1 MTVNVQQGELVV
13 DSLSIVNSEKES
25 VDVLGLCN
33 NITIFEGIDKYFLS
47 GRITLVDG
55 LNLLKNYKL
64 SGQESLTIKVRQ
76 VEGQGEF
83 SQPEFSIDKV
93 FRVYSVTDV
102 NRNNQNIQTY
112 VLHFIDPKFFTCHKT
127 TLSKTLRGTYSGM
140 LLKVLQENAG
150 FKNLPK
156 TAFDKWDESEPEHN
170 QFIVPNWNVNKFIK
184 FVCDT
189 AEFKGNKTFKNSMF
203 FYQTL
208 NGQFR
213 FDSFQSMTS
222 REFPLRF
229 SFMPRNNV
237 DQTDEDINKEGSG
250 LNTQILNYKIPQR
263 FNTMKGLVSGAY
275 ASKLKTYDPVR
286 KLEEETIYSISDVF
300 SRGNEDGHVSSHP
313 MIRPS
318 DYETTFKASELVSST
333 QSPDISEE
341 FVDLPPD
348 QSYDSKILYRV
359 NMTNSFSDEAKLVD
373 ASEGKQ
379 ITQQQGQEYRD
390 SGDLERQA
398 LLSMFEQSLLSAT
411 IPFRSDISVGT
422 VVNLDIPT
430 PEMKTDSTPPDK
442 MMDGRYLIGK
452 ITYSISPLESFGTVT
467 MQCIKESYGVD
478 LKEYKPKED
487 NNVGPERL

>member
-1 MTVNVQQGELVV
+1 
-13 DSLSIVNSEKES
+13 
-25 VDVLGLCN
+25 
-33 NITIFEGIDKYFLS
+33 
-47 GRITLVDG
+47 
-55 LNLLKNYKL
+55 
-64 SGQESLTIKVRQ
+64 
-76 VEGQGEF
+76 
-83 SQPEFSIDKV
+83 
-93 FRVYSVTDV
+93 
-102 NRNNQNIQTY
+102 
-112 VLHFIDPKFFTCHKT
+112 
-127 TLSKTLRGTYSGM
+127 
-140 LLKVLQENAG
+140 
-150 FKNLPK
+150 
-156 TAFDKWDESEPEHN
+156 
-170 QFIVPNWNVNKFIK
+170 
-184 FVCDT
+184 
-189 AEFKGNKTFKNSMF
+189 
-203 FYQTL
+203 
-208 NGQFR
+208 
-213 FDSFQSMTS
+213 
-222 REFPLRF
+222 
-229 SFMPRNNV
+229 
-237 DQTDEDINKEGSG
+237 
-250 LNTQILNYKIPQR
+250 
-263 FNTMKGLVSGAY
+263 
-275 ASKLKTYDPVR
+275 
-286 KLEEETIYSISDVF
+286 
-300 SRGNEDGHVSSHP
+300 

-452 ITYSISPLESFGTVT
+452 ITYSISPIENFGTVT

-478 LKEYKPKED
+478 LKEYQPKEES
-487 NNVGPERL
+487 NVGPERL

>member
-1 MTVNVQQGELVV
+1 M
-13 DSLSIVNSEKES
+13 
-25 VDVLGLCN
+25 
-33 NITIFEGIDKYFLS
+33 
-47 GRITLVDG
+47 
-55 LNLLKNYKL
+55 
-64 SGQESLTIKVRQ
+64 
-76 VEGQGEF
+76 
-83 SQPEFSIDKV
+83 
-93 FRVYSVTDV
+93 TDV

-229 SFMPRNNV
+229 SFMPRNNI

-379 ITQQQGQEYRD
+379 ITQQQ
-390 SGDLERQA
+390 
-398 LLSMFEQSLLSAT
+398 
-411 IPFRSDISVGT
+411 
-422 VVNLDIPT
+422 
-430 PEMKTDSTPPDK
+430 
-442 MMDGRYLIGK
+442 
-452 ITYSISPLESFGTVT
+452 
-467 MQCIKESYGVD
+467 
-478 LKEYKPKED
+478 
-487 NNVGPERL
+487 